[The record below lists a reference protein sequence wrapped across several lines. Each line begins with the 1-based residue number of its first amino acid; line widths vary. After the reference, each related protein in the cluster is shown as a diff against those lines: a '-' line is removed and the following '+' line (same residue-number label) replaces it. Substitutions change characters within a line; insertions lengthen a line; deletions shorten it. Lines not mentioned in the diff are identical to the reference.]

1 MTVETLKV
9 QDLPEDC
16 RLNIL
21 SFLIG
26 KPEHQ
31 TIKRNRYFRVF
42 QLRCRFRHFVHD
54 SRSEHAWTNDNK
66 LDRFWKEYDISSLL
80 YTPKTIL
87 KEEKRFEEFFGETMN
102 ELFAHKD
109 FNPYIHSFTP
119 HWKVQIETRKHV
131 YYFGEVAYSED
142 GTMESFL
149 VDAVHHLKQGM
160 DKDNEKEI
168 EKIRFSVMFEID

>member
-16 RLNIL
+16 RLNIQ

-31 TIKRNRYFRVF
+31 TIKRNRFFRVF
-42 QLRCRFRHFVHD
+42 QMRCRFRHHVYD
-54 SRSEHAWTNDNK
+54 TK
-66 LDRFWKEYDISSLL
+66 VEYDYGNLCGLYKKYEISSLL

-87 KEEKRFEEFFGETMN
+87 KEENRFEEFFGETMN

-109 FNPYIHSFTP
+109 FNPYIQSWTLL
-119 HWKVQIETRKHV
+119 
-131 YYFGEVAYSED
+131 GD
-142 GTMESFL
+142 
-149 VDAVHHLKQGM
+149 
-160 DKDNEKEI
+160 
-168 EKIRFSVMFEID
+168 